1 MKWTYQKSTHTFLE
15 RKICSQIYIISTEMR
30 SQKYVYEQYYLIQIT
45 LKLTVWKAMDHK
57 NTKNPI
63 FWYHWI
69 LKRLHTCEK
78 GDHIIE
84 IIISTNFIC
93 IFLLINISFITP
105 GYFRAQILQR
115 RFHPIKA
122 DLTLNRKTR
131 RTVTAQLSVIKSK
144 AWKYWRDLIFERY
157 IFKRIIFV
165 CGLSDEVKRLEP
177 LSSSLVTFMYTE
189 KSMSKITKI

>member
-1 MKWTYQKSTHTFLE
+1 MLAILGSTLISEDYFMKWTYQKSTHTFLE

-84 IIISTNFIC
+84 IIISTDFIC

-105 GYFRAQILQR
+105 GIFYS
-115 RFHPIKA
+115 A
-122 DLTLNRKTR
+122 DITTE
-131 RTVTAQLSVIKSK
+131 I
-144 AWKYWRDLIFERY
+144 
-157 IFKRIIFV
+157 
-165 CGLSDEVKRLEP
+165 
-177 LSSSLVTFMYTE
+177 SSH
-189 KSMSKITKI
+189 

>member
-1 MKWTYQKSTHTFLE
+1 MLAILGSTLISEDYFMNWTQQKSTHIFLQ

-78 GDHIIE
+78 GDHNRNHHI
-84 IIISTNFIC
+84 
-93 IFLLINISFITP
+93 
-105 GYFRAQILQR
+105 Y
-115 RFHPIKA
+115 RFHLHFP
-122 DLTLNRKTR
+122 LNQYFFYNSGDILER
-131 RTVTAQLSVIKSK
+131 RYYNGDSI
-144 AWKYWRDLIFERY
+144 
-157 IFKRIIFV
+157 
-165 CGLSDEVKRLEP
+165 P
-177 LSSSLVTFMYTE
+177 LKQT
-189 KSMSKITKI
+189 